1 MSFII
6 LYTDIFHEENNFQN
20 KSKAGT
26 ALCLI
31 LEQSMTWR
39 RCDGNNPIY
48 TEVASVGQGQAP
60 HDFTFTSQG
69 QARCLWAQLWVP
81 RLANTG
87 QSDALCLL
95 NTTQVSD

>member
-1 MSFII
+1 MKR
-6 LYTDIFHEENNFQN
+6 TT
-20 KSKAGT
+20 SKINPKQEQL
-26 ALCLI
+26 LCLI

-48 TEVASVGQGQAP
+48 TEVVSVGQGQAP